1 MYKLHAHSHAHV
13 RMYAYILRTYAC
25 THTPLLL
32 RIGRIEP
39 CTSTS
44 GPPSRNTISKEQST
58 SRQRLLT
65 IPSHKEDRK
74 LGGTAWTNQLVPA
87 RLEGIFS
94 SVAPGNM
101 ISKHLWS
108 WSWTLRPLPS
118 SLYRKL
124 MCDWAVWGREGGL
137 HSYHFSRDSSKKSF
151 KKDYNNNC
159 DK

>member
-1 MYKLHAHSHAHV
+1 MSRRCTHTHTHTHRVTSTHVLTPTSPCARTRTVQILCTHSHAHV
-13 RMYAYILRTYAC
+13 RMYILYYARTY
-25 THTPLLL
+25 TPLLL
-32 RIGRIEP
+32 RIGRMEP
-39 CTSTS
+39 WTSTS

-65 IPSHKEDRK
+65 IPSHKEDKK

-108 WSWTLRPLPS
+108 WS
-118 SLYRKL
+118 
-124 MCDWAVWGREGGL
+124 
-137 HSYHFSRDSSKKSF
+137 
-151 KKDYNNNC
+151 
-159 DK
+159 